1 MSDIAVTYIPD
12 EYGIYRPTVTIVNVT
27 AAKLRTINVLDL
39 RRNAPP
45 PLVTLQRPIG
55 DYQGVAEQFRSFE
68 PHGRPVHDIATLY
81 GVSYTTAAGWI
92 NEARARRLLQP
103 TFNGRGNGMPPE
115 SHSARKAR
123 RLQKYK
129 ETANV

>member
-27 AAKLRTINVLDL
+27 AAKVRTLSMRNLQ
-39 RRNAPP
+39 RNAPSP
-45 PLVTLQRPIG
+45 QVTLERPIG

-81 GVSYTTAAGWI
+81 GVRYTTAAGWI
-92 NEARARRLLQP
+92 NEARARGLLQP
-103 TFNGRGNGMPPE
+103 TSNGRGNGTPPE
-115 SHSARKAR
+115 SHSERNAR